1 MYHLIFVV
9 KIKNNM
15 RVCIIRS
22 GLTSLTLAKAL
33 VNQKIFMLIFFLRK
47 KKNKINLEQLVFQKV
62 MLNIL
67 IKILLILKKL
77 FGKLKK

>member
-15 RVCIIRS
+15 RVCIIGA

-33 VNQKIFMLIFFLRK
+33 VNQKIYVDIHVEKKSQILSKTRTLGISKSNIEFFSK
-47 KKNKINLEQLVFQKV
+47 KYY
-62 MLNIL
+62 
-67 IKILLILKKL
+67 
-77 FGKLKK
+77 